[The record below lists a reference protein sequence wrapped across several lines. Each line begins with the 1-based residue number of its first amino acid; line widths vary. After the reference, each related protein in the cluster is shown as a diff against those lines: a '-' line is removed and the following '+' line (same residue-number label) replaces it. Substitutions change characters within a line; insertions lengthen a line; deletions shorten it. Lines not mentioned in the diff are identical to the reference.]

1 MFCKAGY
8 NNINVKARTNKK
20 EEVLDVTDEVQKFI
34 SEQSKENGLCNV
46 FVAHTTCAITTAD
59 LDPGTDLDTL
69 EFLRKL
75 VPDVKFRHPHDPGH
89 APDHILAS
97 IIGASIIV
105 PFENKKLILGT
116 WQRIVLVELDGPR
129 AREVYVTVL

>member
-1 MFCKAGY
+1 MK
-8 NNINVKARTNKK
+8 IIIKTSEK
-20 EEVLDVTDEVQKFI
+20 EEVVDITDKVEEVIK
-34 SEQSKENGLCNV
+34 SQSNEKGICNI

-69 EFLRKL
+69 DFLRKL
-75 VPDVKFRHPHDPGH
+75 VPNIKFRHPHDPSH

-97 IIGASIIV
+97 IIGPSVSV

-116 WQRIVLVELDGPR
+116 WQRIVLIELNGPR
-129 AREVYVTVL
+129 ERNMKLTIV

>member
-1 MFCKAGY
+1 MKI
-8 NNINVKARTNKK
+8 NIGTSER
-20 EEVLDVTDEVQKFI
+20 EEVADITGQVETIIKSQD
-34 SEQSKENGLCNV
+34 KEGGVCNV

-69 EFLRKL
+69 DFLRKL
-75 VPDVKFRHPHDPGH
+75 VPNIKFRHPHDPSH

-97 IIGASIIV
+97 IIGPSVSV

-116 WQRIVLVELDGPR
+116 WQRVVLIELNGPR
-129 AREVYVTVL
+129 ERDIHVSII